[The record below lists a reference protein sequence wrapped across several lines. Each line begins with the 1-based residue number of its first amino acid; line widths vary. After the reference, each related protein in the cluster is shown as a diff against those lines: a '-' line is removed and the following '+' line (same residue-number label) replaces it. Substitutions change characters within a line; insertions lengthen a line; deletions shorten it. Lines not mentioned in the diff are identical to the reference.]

1 MKDGMLKW
9 THGPSFEDGRIR
21 FRLWAPSEERVA
33 LAIEGRDP
41 VAMKRIENGF
51 FELFVEGLP
60 ERARY
65 MFALASG
72 QHVPDPASRF
82 QPDDVNGPS
91 EAIDPRAYRWRESW
105 RGREWDEIVL
115 YELHLGAFSPEG
127 TFAGAARKLD
137 HLADLGVTAVEI
149 MPVSDFKGRW
159 NWGYDGA
166 FPYAPDASYG
176 RPEDFKAF
184 IEAAHARGIA
194 VLLDVVY
201 NHFGPEGNFLS
212 LYAPDF
218 FTSRHK
224 TPWGDAI
231 QLDGPNS
238 RPVRDFF
245 IENAEYWLE
254 EFHLDGLRFDAVH
267 AIKDDSRPDLLDELA
282 ARVRARFSRP
292 IHLVLENEDNVPSR
306 LTRHGDEP
314 NLYTAQWNDDIHH
327 VLHVAATHESN
338 GYYAAYGSTE
348 LLEKAIAEGFAYQG
362 QMMPYRNAPR
372 GGPSADLP
380 PDAFVSFIQN
390 HDQIGNRAFGERLNS
405 LAPPEAI
412 RALAGVY
419 LLAPQIPMLFMGEEW
434 GAKQPFLFFCDFDGK
449 LAEAVRKGRREE
461 FSRFPEF
468 ADPEPVA
475 KIPDP
480 CAESTFLASK
490 LDWSRIDATH
500 LAHYREL
507 LKIRREFVQPLLPS
521 IRHGGDA
528 LVVGG
533 QALRVIWQAGE
544 RRLVLDANLSSSPV
558 AFPQSDVRQFW
569 LCGEAGASFAPW
581 TVRWGFDPE

>member
-1 MKDGMLKW
+1 MA
-9 THGPSFEDGRIR
+9 IR
-21 FRLWAPSEERVA
+21 FRLWAPKEKQIA
-33 LAIEGRDP
+33 LVIDGRDP
-41 VAMKRIENGF
+41 IAMERKENGF
-51 FELFVEGLP
+51 HETLVNGLTAG
-60 ERARY
+60 ARY

-72 QHVPDPASRF
+72 QRVPDPASRF

-91 EAIDPRAYRWRESW
+91 EAIDPSAYSWRESW
-105 RGREWDEIVL
+105 TGREWDEIVL

-159 NWGYDGA
+159 NWGYDGV

-184 IEAAHARGIA
+184 VEAAHERGIA

-201 NHFGPEGNFLS
+201 NHFGPEGNYLS

-238 RPVRDFF
+238 GPVRDFF
-245 IENAEYWLE
+245 IENAEYWIE

-282 ARVRARFSRP
+282 ARIRARFSRP
-292 IHLVLENEDNVPSR
+292 IHLILENEDNVPSR
-306 LTRHGDEP
+306 LTRHGDKAD
-314 NLYTAQWNDDIHH
+314 LYTAQWNDDIHH
-327 VLHVAATHESN
+327 VLHVAATHESS

-348 LLEKAIAEGFAYQG
+348 LLGKAIAEGFAYQG

-372 GGPSADLP
+372 GGPSAELP

-390 HDQIGNRAFGERLNS
+390 HDQIGNRAFGERLNV
-405 LAPPEAI
+405 LAPPEVDP
-412 RALAGVY
+412 RA
-419 LLAPQIPMLFMGEEW
+419 
-434 GAKQPFLFFCDFDGK
+434 
-449 LAEAVRKGRREE
+449 RR
-461 FSRFPEF
+461 RLPARA
-468 ADPEPVA
+468 ADPDAVHGRGMGRDVA
-475 KIPDP
+475 VPL
-480 CAESTFLASK
+480 FLRLHRRAGGGGKKGTARGILALSRVCRSGAGGEDSRSLRAS
-490 LDWSRIDATH
+490 R
-500 LAHYREL
+500 
-507 LKIRREFVQPLLPS
+507 
-521 IRHGGDA
+521 
-528 LVVGG
+528 
-533 QALRVIWQAGE
+533 
-544 RRLVLDANLSSSPV
+544 LSSRPSSIGAGSTRRISPII
-558 AFPQSDVRQFW
+558 
-569 LCGEAGASFAPW
+569 ASC
-581 TVRWGFDPE
+581 

>member
-1 MKDGMLKW
+1 MLKW
-9 THGPSFEDGRIR
+9 THGPSFEERDTFSSLGAKGRADLACDRWSRSHRDGANR
-21 FRLWAPSEERVA
+21 
-33 LAIEGRDP
+33 
-41 VAMKRIENGF
+41 NGF
-51 FELFVEGLP
+51 FEVFVNGMP
-60 ERARY
+60 AGARY

-72 QHVPDPASRF
+72 QRVPDPASRF

-105 RGREWDEIVL
+105 TGREWDEIVL

-127 TFAGAARKLD
+127 TFAGAAHKLD

-159 NWGYDGA
+159 NWGYDGT

-184 IEAAHARGIA
+184 VEAAHERGIA

-282 ARVRARFSRP
+282 ARLRARFSRP
-292 IHLVLENEDNVPSR
+292 IHLILENERQCSAPPD
-306 LTRHGDEP
+306 
-314 NLYTAQWNDDIHH
+314 
-327 VLHVAATHESN
+327 
-338 GYYAAYGSTE
+338 
-348 LLEKAIAEGFAYQG
+348 
-362 QMMPYRNAPR
+362 APR
-372 GGPSADLP
+372 GQGRSL
-380 PDAFVSFIQN
+380 
-390 HDQIGNRAFGERLNS
+390 HRA
-405 LAPPEAI
+405 
-412 RALAGVY
+412 
-419 LLAPQIPMLFMGEEW
+419 M
-434 GAKQPFLFFCDFDGK
+434 
-449 LAEAVRKGRREE
+449 
-461 FSRFPEF
+461 
-468 ADPEPVA
+468 
-475 KIPDP
+475 
-480 CAESTFLASK
+480 
-490 LDWSRIDATH
+490 
-500 LAHYREL
+500 
-507 LKIRREFVQPLLPS
+507 
-521 IRHGGDA
+521 
-528 LVVGG
+528 
-533 QALRVIWQAGE
+533 E
-544 RRLVLDANLSSSPV
+544 RRHPSCA
-558 AFPQSDVRQFW
+558 ACRRH
-569 LCGEAGASFAPW
+569 A
-581 TVRWGFDPE
+581 